1 MPLDPQAKAVMDLL
15 ASLPRDPDPSPAAAR
30 ANAARGWQATQGP
43 LADVAARDLSIAAP
57 HGRLNLRLYR
67 PHGAGELPLT
77 MFFHSGG
84 FVVGSLETHD
94 ALCRRLCAGANC
106 AVLAVDYRLAPEHR
120 FPAAPDD
127 AFFATRWAA
136 GAAGE
141 LGIDAKRI
149 AVAGDSAGGCLAAA
163 TAIRARDES
172 GPALCGLVMFYPV
185 TDYHEPPTR
194 SYLDFAEGF
203 GLGRADMI
211 GLWSAYLSDPSEAGH
226 IHASPL
232 KAELRDLPPAFVVTA
247 EFDPL
252 RDEGE
257 AFARKIVAAGGQA
270 VLTRYAGMNHGF
282 VNNFGMIDAGRR
294 AIDKAC
300 GWLRQRFAVA
310 GSADATGSVMK
321 REILT

>member
-1 MPLDPQAKAVMDLL
+1 MDLL
-15 ASLPRDPDPSPAAAR
+15 SSLPRDMNSSPAAMR
-30 ANAARGWQATQGP
+30 ANAVRAWQATQGVH
-43 LADVAARDLSIAAP
+43 ADVAARDLAIAAP

-67 PHGAGELPLT
+67 PHGAGELPLL

-84 FVVGSLETHD
+84 FVVGSLDTHD

-106 AVLAVDYRLAPEHR
+106 AVLALDYRLAPENK

-127 AFFATRWAA
+127 AFFATHWAA

-141 LGIDAKRI
+141 LGIDARRI
-149 AVAGDSAGGCLAAA
+149 AVSGDSAGGCLAAV
-163 TAIRARDES
+163 TAIRARDT
-172 GPALCGLVMFYPV
+172 GVPALCGLVMFYPV
-185 TDYHEPPTR
+185 TDYHEPATR

-211 GLWSAYLSDPSEAGH
+211 WLWSNYLSDPSEADH

-232 KAELRDLPPAFVVTA
+232 KADLRGLPPALVITA

-257 AFARKIVAAGGQA
+257 AFAHKMVDFGGQA
-270 VLTRYAGMNHGF
+270 ALTRYAGMNHGF
-282 VNNFGMIDAGRR
+282 VNNFGAIDAGRR
-294 AIDKAC
+294 AIDEAC
-300 GWLRQRFAVA
+300 GWLRLRFAA
-310 GSADATGSVMK
+310 AQRAQT
-321 REILT
+321 